1 MRNKRMSSN
10 ANGIM
15 YYVSAL
21 VAIIGATSYQVIVKK
36 VPSDLNPLVSMIGIY
51 VMVLPVCLILLLI
64 LGRGLDLGA
73 EIHKLSWRQPALA
86 VGVIMMEIGY
96 LLMYR
101 NGWTLSTGNL
111 VTGAI
116 INILLVFA
124 DVFVMGA
131 KLNAKTVAGI
141 ALCLLGVGLLNAP

>member
-1 MRNKRMSSN
+1 MGTN

-21 VAIIGATSYQVIVKK
+21 VAIIGATSYQIVVKK

-51 VMVLPVCLILLLI
+51 IMVLPICLILLLV
-64 LGRGLDLGA
+64 LGRGLDLSA

-86 VGVIMMEIGY
+86 VGVIMMEIGF

-111 VTGAI
+111 VTGAV
-116 INILLVFA
+116 INILLVFVE
-124 DVFVMGA
+124 VFGMGA
-131 KLNAKTVAGI
+131 ELQIKSIVGI
-141 ALCLLGVGLLNAP
+141 VLCLVGVRLLNSP

>member
-1 MRNKRMSSN
+1 MGTN

-21 VAIIGATSYQVIVKK
+21 VAIIGATSYQIIVKK
-36 VPSDLNPLVSMIGIY
+36 VPSDLHPLVSMIGIY
-51 VMVLPVCLILLLI
+51 VMVLPICMILLLV
-64 LGRGLDLGA
+64 LGRNLDFGA
-73 EIHKLSWRQPALA
+73 EIHKLSWRQPVLA

-111 VTGAI
+111 VTGAV
-116 INILLVFA
+116 INILLVLA

-131 KLNAKTVAGI
+131 KLNVKTIFGI
-141 ALCLLGVGLLNAP
+141 ALCLVGVGLLNSP